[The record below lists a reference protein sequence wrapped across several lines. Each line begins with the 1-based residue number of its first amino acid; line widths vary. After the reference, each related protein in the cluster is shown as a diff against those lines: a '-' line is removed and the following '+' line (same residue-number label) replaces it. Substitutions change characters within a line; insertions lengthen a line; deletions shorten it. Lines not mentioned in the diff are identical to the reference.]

1 MQLIYRDPKKKS
13 LQKIEIIIMLIAL
26 PLGLMWGWNA
36 YGQWTEYMKAEK
48 LFTEAHEM
56 AHEGRFREA
65 MPLLEECVKIYPEFY
80 AAWEDMGVAYHMLRE
95 FDKSL
100 EVYERAVEAMPENG
114 NLRRE
119 LATAYHYNE
128 MHEKELEAAQVA
140 ATLPNSDPLFTQRV
154 LERAQKESTGEV
166 EAKVDH
172 GALDRLDPGH
182 YEATVP
188 PAAQGASQ
196 EQGHDHAHDHD
207 GHDH

>member
-80 AAWEDMGVAYHMLRE
+80 AA
-95 FDKSL
+95 
-100 EVYERAVEAMPENG
+100 
-114 NLRRE
+114 
-119 LATAYHYNE
+119 
-128 MHEKELEAAQVA
+128 
-140 ATLPNSDPLFTQRV
+140 
-154 LERAQKESTGEV
+154 
-166 EAKVDH
+166 
-172 GALDRLDPGH
+172 
-182 YEATVP
+182 
-188 PAAQGASQ
+188 
-196 EQGHDHAHDHD
+196 
-207 GHDH
+207 